1 MTILITGAAGY
12 IGSHVSY
19 LLTESL
25 KPEIDL
31 IGVDNL
37 HKGSMDNA
45 YIPIIVED
53 IRNKENLR
61 KIFEEYKP
69 STIMH
74 LAALTSVP
82 ESAEKKQ
89 EYFDVNTTGTK
100 NILDCMVE
108 FGCKTIIFSSTAS
121 VYEQVSH
128 PVKEFDA
135 VQPLNNYALSKLN
148 AEQDIKTYAASHGI
162 NYTIFR
168 YFNVIGYANWY
179 NTSRETSKTNIVP
192 SLLRC
197 MNTGDTF
204 KVYGNTYSTTRE
216 NPNDHTCVRDYID
229 VRDIANAH
237 LHALVYHDLHDDSKQ
252 TFNLGTKHGTS
263 VLELLDAFE
272 RANQVKI
279 PYEIVGPRVGDPS
292 FIVADSTKAKE
303 LLCWKPEY
311 TLEQSLT
318 IF

>member
-1 MTILITGAAGY
+1 MTILITGACGY
-12 IGSHVSY
+12 IGSHVSR
-19 LLTESL
+19 LLDESL
-25 KPEIDL
+25 KPEINL
-31 IGVDNL
+31 IGIDNL
-37 HKGSMDNA
+37 CKGSMSNA
-45 YIPIIVED
+45 SIPIIVED
-53 IRNKENLR
+53 IRNKEELR
-61 KIFEEYKP
+61 EIFKEYKP
-69 STIMH
+69 SMVMH

-82 ESAEKKQ
+82 ESAEKKE

-108 FGCKTIIFSSTAS
+108 FGCKSIIFSSTAS

-135 VQPLNNYALSKLN
+135 VQPLNNYALSKLE
-148 AEQDIKTYAASHGI
+148 AEQEIKTYAVNRGI
-162 NYTIFR
+162 SYTIFR
-168 YFNVIGYANWY
+168 YFNVIGYADWY
-179 NTSRETSKTNIVP
+179 DTSTELSKTNIVP

-197 MNTGDTF
+197 MQSGDKF
-204 KVYGNTYSTTRE
+204 QVYGNTYSTFRE

-237 LHALVYHDLHDDSKQ
+237 LLALMYLNMHKDSQQ
-252 TFNLGTKHGTS
+252 TFNLGTVRGTS

-272 RANQVKI
+272 HANKVKV